1 MMQELQADTVNNPTA
16 TPTDVDRVSA
26 LAAGLSHL
34 TDTEPTYDVVL
45 LDLNLP
51 DSAGLETL
59 DSVTEVD
66 SSVAIVVLTGVG
78 DQQLGREA
86 VDRGAQDF
94 LIKAQVTPRVLDKAI
109 SYAQTR
115 KAQTDAIQQQRN
127 ELRVLNWVIRHEIRN
142 DAGIIL
148 GWASELE
155 PDSASEQRSLN
166 RIEDASEHIV
176 KLTKSVGG
184 LVNTLEDT
192 KAELNAVEMTS
203 VLEAEATRLQETHD
217 SVTISVADG
226 YPERVSVRANEFLG
240 TVFRNVISSAIELN
254 VTDDHRIEIRVQTPT
269 SAETDSAAESVSTD
283 GGDSDR
289 YVWVSVRDDGTAIEN
304 LTTESLTTTLEAGGV
319 DETHTGLY
327 LVNKFITQY
336 GGEVRIE
343 DDSPEGTVVR
353 LGFVPA

>member
-1 MMQELQADTVNNPTA
+1 MVQELQADTVNNPTV
-16 TPTDVDRVSA
+16 TPTDVDRVSS
-26 LAAGLSHL
+26 LESGLSHL
-34 TDTEPTYDVVL
+34 TGTETTYDVVL

-86 VDRGAQDF
+86 VDKGAQDF

-142 DAGIIL
+142 DAAIIL
-148 GWASELE
+148 GWANELM
-155 PDSASEQRSLN
+155 PDSASERRSLN
-166 RIEDASEHIV
+166 RIEDASDHIV

-184 LVNTLEDT
+184 LVNTLQDD
-192 KAELNAVEMTS
+192 KAELNAIEMTS

-217 SVTISVADG
+217 SVTITVADG
-226 YPERVSVRANEFLG
+226 SPESVSVRANEFLG
-240 TVFRNVISSAIELN
+240 TVFRNVLSSAIERN
-254 VTDDHRIEIRVQTPT
+254 AADGQQIEISVQPPT
-269 SAETDSAAESVSTD
+269 RTESESTIDPVSTD
-283 GGDSDR
+283 GGDSDT
-289 YVWVSVRDDGTAIEN
+289 YVWVSVKDDREVIDH
-304 LTTESLTTTLEAGGV
+304 LTSESLTTTSDTREA
-319 DETHTGLY
+319 DETHIGLY
-327 LVNKFITQY
+327 FVNKFMTQY
-336 GGEVRIE
+336 GGEVRLE
-343 DDSPEGTVVR
+343 DDAPDGKIIR